1 MRTDSGGGLMRQWI
15 KEFFRKF
22 HELPANLPDRH
33 YRFFVFSNY
42 AFLLAGLFHLAFIF
56 IFARIDLPILSV
68 YNIFSTL
75 LWVLC
80 IYLNLR
86 GWWIAAVYVQSI
98 LPAPIDDG
106 PVRSNWDFIPSESLG
121 GDAFGYEWLDQ
132 DRFAIYLL
140 DVSGHG
146 VSAAL
151 LSATIANVL
160 RTRALPQVDFGQPDQ
175 VLSALNRSFPSDVFE
190 DDFTMLKVA
199 FNESR

>member
-1 MRTDSGGGLMRQWI
+1 M
-15 KEFFRKF
+15 
-22 HELPANLPDRH
+22 
-33 YRFFVFSNY
+33 
-42 AFLLAGLFHLAFIF
+42 
-56 IFARIDLPILSV
+56 
-68 YNIFSTL
+68 
-75 LWVLC
+75 LC
-80 IYLNLR
+80 IYCNLR